1 MASKSLRFLF
11 DGGAGLAVEAM
22 AAQSAEAARDAYARF
37 VSGKGEHV
45 LTLIVP
51 SEGGQDEFII
61 DLRKVVALH
70 IASEGQ

>member
-1 MASKSLRFLF
+1 MA
-11 DGGAGLAVEAM
+11 V
-22 AAQSAEAARDAYARF
+22 QSAEAARDAYARF

-70 IASEGQ
+70 VASEGQ